1 MNYGIIGGGILG
13 MTIAHRL
20 TQAGNQVTLME
31 AAPHL
36 GGLADAWQV
45 GDVTWDRHYHV
56 TLLSDLHWRKL
67 LGEIGLESGMK
78 WVETKTGFYTDGELY
93 SMSNNVEFLK
103 FPPLGLIDKFR
114 LGGTIFY
121 ASKVKN
127 WQKLEQ
133 TPVAD
138 WLRKLSGK
146 RTFEKI
152 WLPLLRAKLGENYSK
167 TSAAFIWATIA
178 RMYAAR
184 RTGLKKE
191 MFGYVPGGYS
201 KILKRFTSHL
211 ADEGVEIRTGFAPT
225 RVTATPDGSTFV
237 EGPNGSR
244 EQFDQV
250 VLTTPSPVISKLCP
264 DLTDDEHER
273 HNGLQYQGIVCASAV
288 LKKPLAQYYV
298 TNITDD
304 WVPFT
309 AVIEMSTLVD
319 REEFGGNSLVYLP
332 KYVSPNDPL
341 FEESDE
347 SIQER
352 FVAALEKMYPH
363 FSREDLISFKISRLR
378 HVVSLSTLNYSASL
392 PPMKTSLP
400 GVFAV
405 NSAQI
410 TNATLN
416 VNDTVKLGEDAVRT
430 LLLPGQAVR
439 GRNSLSTIDHQ
450 PSTLP

>member
-1 MNYGIIGGGILG
+1 MTHYGIIGGGILG

-67 LGEIGLESGMK
+67 LGEIGLEGGMK

-93 SMSNNVEFLK
+93 SMSNNIEFLK

-133 TPVAD
+133 VSVAD

-201 KILKRFTSHL
+201 KILKQFTSHL

-237 EGPNGSR
+237 EGPNGSH

-264 DLTDDEHER
+264 DLTDDEHTR

-288 LKKPLAQYYV
+288 LKKPLAKYYV

-319 REEFGGNSLVYLP
+319 RQEFGGNSLVYLP
-332 KYVSPNDPL
+332 KYVSPDDPL

-352 FVAALEKMYPH
+352 FVSALEKMYPH
-363 FSREDLISFKISRLR
+363 FSREDLVSFRVSRVR
-378 HVVSLSTLNYSASL
+378 HVVSLSTLDYSASL

-416 VNDTVKLGEDAVRT
+416 VNDTVKLGEDAVRQ
-430 LLLPGQAVR
+430 LLLPRHDVR
-439 GRNSLSTIDHQ
+439 GEGQGSAMSVTRKA
-450 PSTLP
+450 